1 MKNFIYIDKNLCLS
15 VNIRFFK
22 KHYLRS
28 DTKFEGSLKEP
39 NKNINYYLDLL
50 KVKLTLFYIKLFN

>member
-1 MKNFIYIDKNLCLS
+1 MYFQHKIFLKKWGIS
-15 VNIRFFK
+15 IRFFK

-50 KVKLTLFYIKLFN
+50 KVKASIHLDETLQE